1 MIFGIWRVALKIVAA
16 LVAALVLYIVVTG
29 VQVWLTSRHYEPRQA
44 GAIVVMGAAQYNG
57 VPSPDLRARLN
68 EALSLYKAGFARL
81 VVVTGYKEKADR
93 YTEAEAGARYL
104 ETAGIPAPQVLQVGG
119 SDSYENLADADR
131 DLKARDITTIL
142 IATDAFHEDRSMAI
156 ASGLGLKPWP
166 TPTKTSP
173 ITGWSVMPYFAKEAL
188 DVSFGRIVGYPTLSR
203 WHVGVG

>member
-16 LVAALVLYIVVTG
+16 LVVAVVLYVVVTG
-29 VQVWLTSRHYEPRQA
+29 VQVWLTSRLYEPRHA

-81 VVVTGYKEKADR
+81 VVVTGYKEKADH
-93 YTEAEAGARYL
+93 YTEAETGARYL
-104 ETAGIPAPQVLQVGG
+104 ETAGVPAHQVLQVGG

-131 DLKARDITTIL
+131 DLKARDIRTIL

-173 ITGWSVMPYFAKEAL
+173 ITGWSVIPYFAKEAL
-188 DVSFGRIVGYPTLSR
+188 DVSFGRIVGYHTLSR